1 MREHYLDGQ
10 VTQPYWDRSAPPRL
24 EIESGD
30 VVIFDCPEPCGQVTP
45 QWTSEDL
52 HHFDPDKVHALVGP
66 VFVKGA
72 QPGEVLEIEVLKL
85 EHRGWGWS
93 GHLPG
98 FGLLAEQ
105 FDFAY
110 LHHWQLRSDRCI
122 FGVHDIIVPARPFC
136 GCLGVAP
143 RETGRF
149 HTMPPRD
156 NGGNID
162 SRDITVGAT
171 AWLPVFVE
179 GALFACGDCHAAQG
193 HGEVSGT
200 GIESPMQVTLRLTR
214 RADMH
219 LQRLQYQAPAND
231 NAINAQGDL
240 QPANVST
247 PQQNFNHVTTAHGPD
262 LMANAQQATRDMI
275 DWLANTH
282 DLTPSQALILCGAA
296 ADLRINQIV
305 NQPNWLLSLAL
316 QVRRAM

>member
-24 EIESGD
+24 EIDSGD

-45 QWTSEDL
+45 RWTSDDL
-52 HHFDPDKVHALVGP
+52 HHFDPGKVHALVGP
-66 VFVKGA
+66 VFVKGIE
-72 QPGEVLEIEVLKL
+72 PGEVLEVEILKL

-93 GHLPG
+93 GHLPD

-105 FDFAY
+105 FDFPY
-110 LHHWQLRSDRCI
+110 LHHWQLRGDSCH

-143 RETGRF
+143 RETGRLN
-149 HTMPPRD
+149 TVPPRD

-162 SRDITVGAT
+162 SRDITIGAT
-171 AWLPVFVE
+171 AWLPVFVP

-219 LQRLQYQAPAND
+219 LQRLQYQTPA
-231 NAINAQGDL
+231 
-240 QPANVST
+240 QPAADPPHADASRPSQVMH
-247 PQQNFNHVTTAHGPD
+247 HVTTAHGPD
-262 LMANAQQATRDMI
+262 LMANAKQATRDMI

-305 NQPNWLLSLAL
+305 NKPNWLVSLAL
-316 QVRRAM
+316 RIDHAR